1 MTPPS
6 LSQSRFGRL
15 HVPDPGDRRFMVAPD
30 PKEAENVVSKYHYT
44 DLVLDQGMTSHCV
57 GAAGRGWLSAGPVR
71 NLSGPDMHQLYAA
84 AQLVDEW
91 PGEEPA
97 YFGTSVRA
105 LFKVLKAQGYVSE
118 YRWAFSLEPV
128 INHVLTK
135 GPMVLG
141 TVWLSGQMET
151 DNLGFIHADGNEV
164 GGHAYLIKG
173 ANREKK
179 CPDGSRGA
187 FRGVQSWGRQWG
199 QNGLFWLSFKDAA
212 ALIANYGEAATA
224 TEVRAETK
232 TS

>member
-1 MTPPS
+1 
-6 LSQSRFGRL
+6 
-15 HVPDPGDRRFMVAPD
+15 MVAPD
-30 PKEAENVVSKYHYT
+30 PKEAANVVSKYHYT

-135 GPMVLG
+135 GPMTLG
-141 TVWLSGQMET
+141 TLWVAGMMET
-151 DNLGFIHADGNEV
+151 DNLGFIHLDGNEV
-164 GGHAYLIKG
+164 GGHAYLMIG

-187 FRGVQSWGRQWG
+187 ARIVNSWSESWGEKGRAWI
-199 QNGLFWLSFKDAA
+199 SFKDLSS
-212 ALIANYGEAATA
+212 LIQNYGEACTA
-224 TEVRAETK
+224 VEVKGTAP
-232 TS
+232 SS